1 MGYLYCEEFAPARV
15 HGIWFLPLLLDKA
28 VISQFGLDRSARE
41 RRTAVLQPDM
51 LTRFVFGLGALGHR
65 FGPVLADKQRITMD
79 RETSAPCDAVNGNEM
94 TGAKKSPHQRTLD
107 PPKELPRD
115 KQPMALFA
123 RLPDDLLTRL
133 FTKARTLDL
142 PAKAELFSAGAPGD
156 ECYRVEKGSL
166 KVSVISK
173 NGTERTL
180 SIAGPNSVI
189 GELSML
195 DGRPRSAA
203 VTALTDCRLK
213 YITRLE
219 FQRFAAEVPAIY
231 EHLTKLLAGMVRH
244 TDDSIAA
251 GAFLSNEGRLAW
263 AFLQLAQGF
272 GKSSDDEGIVIRLKL
287 SQADIGSL
295 AGISREHA
303 SRILNKWMRQ
313 GILARI
319 DSYYMILATERLE
332 QIAQM

>member
-1 MGYLYCEEFAPARV
+1 MDQGPS
-15 HGIWFLPLLLDKA
+15 
-28 VISQFGLDRSARE
+28 VILSADG
-41 RRTAVLQPDM
+41 V
-51 LTRFVFGLGALGHR
+51 
-65 FGPVLADKQRITMD
+65 
-79 RETSAPCDAVNGNEM
+79 SGNEM
-94 TGAKKSPHQRTLD
+94 SRVKAG
-107 PPKELPRD
+107 PPERAPAQSQTMTD
-115 KQPMALFA
+115 APPPMALFA
-123 RLPDDLLTRL
+123 RLPDELLARL
-133 FTKARTLDL
+133 FGKAKTLDL
-142 PAKAELFSAGAPGD
+142 PAKTELFSAGAPGD

-173 NGTERTL
+173 DGTERTL
-180 SIAGPNSVI
+180 SIVGANSVI

-195 DGRPRSAA
+195 DGRPRSAT

-213 YITRLE
+213 YITRAE
-219 FQRFAAEVPAIY
+219 FQRFAAEVPTIY

-244 TDDSIAA
+244 TDNSIMA

-263 AFLQLAQGF
+263 AFLQLVQQF
-272 GKSSDDEGIVIRLKL
+272 GNRSDGDGIVIRLKL

-313 GILARI
+313 GILTRVN
-319 DSYYMILATERLE
+319 SYYMILAAERLE

>member
-1 MGYLYCEEFAPARV
+1 
-15 HGIWFLPLLLDKA
+15 
-28 VISQFGLDRSARE
+28 
-41 RRTAVLQPDM
+41 
-51 LTRFVFGLGALGHR
+51 
-65 FGPVLADKQRITMD
+65 MD
-79 RETSAPCDAVNGNEM
+79 RGTSMMFSRDTVSRNEM
-94 TGAKKSPHQRTLD
+94 ARAKTGLPEQRPIAQAKVI
-107 PPKELPRD
+107 PPRAE
-115 KQPMALFA
+115 QAMALFA

-133 FTKARTLDL
+133 FAKAKTLNL
-142 PAKAELFSAGAPGD
+142 PAKTELFSVGAPGD

-166 KVSVISK
+166 KVSVTSK

-180 SIAGPNSVI
+180 SIVGANSMI

-195 DGRPRSAA
+195 DGRPRSAT

-213 YITRLE
+213 YITRVE

-244 TDDSIAA
+244 TDTSIMA

-263 AFLQLAQGF
+263 SFLQLAQEF
-272 GKSSDDEGIVIRLKL
+272 GNSGNGDGVVIRLKL

-313 GILARI
+313 GILTRV
-319 DSYYMILATERLE
+319 DSYYAILAAQRLE
-332 QIAQM
+332 YIAQM

>member
-1 MGYLYCEEFAPARV
+1 MDQATSTMASA
-15 HGIWFLPLLLDKA
+15 DA
-28 VISQFGLDRSARE
+28 IS
-41 RRTAVLQPDM
+41 
-51 LTRFVFGLGALGHR
+51 
-65 FGPVLADKQRITMD
+65 
-79 RETSAPCDAVNGNEM
+79 GNEM
-94 TGAKKSPHQRTLD
+94 TRAKAGLHEQRTTAQAM
-107 PPKELPRD
+107 PRTE
-115 KQPMALFA
+115 QPLALFA

-133 FTKARTLDL
+133 FAKAKTLDL

-156 ECYRVEKGSL
+156 ECYRVQKGSL

-180 SIAGPNSVI
+180 SIVGANSVL

-195 DGRPRSAA
+195 DGRPRSAT

-213 YITRLE
+213 YITRAE
-219 FQRFAAEVPAIY
+219 FQRFAAEVPTIY

-244 TDDSIAA
+244 TDNSIAA

-263 AFLQLAQGF
+263 AFLQLAQEF
-272 GKSSDDEGIVIRLKL
+272 GNGGTGEGVVIRLML

-313 GILARI
+313 GILARVNR
-319 DSYYMILATERLE
+319 YYTILATERLE
-332 QIAQM
+332 HIAQM

>member
-1 MGYLYCEEFAPARV
+1 MLSAE
-15 HGIWFLPLLLDKA
+15 A
-28 VISQFGLDRSARE
+28 V
-41 RRTAVLQPDM
+41 RR
-51 LTRFVFGLGALGHR
+51 
-65 FGPVLADKQRITMD
+65 
-79 RETSAPCDAVNGNEM
+79 NEM
-94 TGAKKSPHQRTLD
+94 TREKTGLHERTPTQPGTVTD
-107 PPKELPRD
+107 A

-133 FTKARTLDL
+133 FAKAKTLEL
-142 PAKAELFSAGAPGD
+142 PAKSELFFAGAPGD

-166 KVSVISK
+166 KVSVMSQ

-180 SIAGPNSVI
+180 SIAGANSVI

-195 DGRPRSAA
+195 DGRPRSAT

-213 YITRLE
+213 YITRAE
-219 FQRFAAEVPAIY
+219 FQRFAAEVPTIY

-263 AFLQLAQGF
+263 NFLQLAREF
-272 GKSSDDEGIVIRLKL
+272 GNSSGGEGVVIRLRL

-303 SRILNKWMRQ
+303 SRILNKWIRQ
-313 GILARI
+313 GILTRV
-319 DSYYMILATERLE
+319 DSYYAILATDRLE
-332 QIAQM
+332 RIAQM